1 VIDLFKS
8 LNIILR
14 EDRKKFFFASLILI
28 FVTLIEVFGLGLIS
42 FLIINISDLPKAID
56 NSSFL
61 NIIFSFFSLPLE
73 NSLIILSIFIV
84 LYSIFSVI
92 LSSIA
97 LNKLSIFAQV
107 LGGRVKSRIA
117 DYFLNLEWIKIV
129 SSKSSKNISRIINDG
144 EEVSYVIN
152 FSMLLFSRLA
162 LTAVIVFFLF
172 VFNPLVTFFLVLMLS
187 FSYLIIFFL
196 FRSKYIIN
204 GIKTSQGLDKS
215 LNMMTN
221 MFGSMKEIIFFGS
234 QKKVLSNLEKNYMD
248 LAHVKGNNT
257 ALSQM
262 PRFFIDSIILIIL
275 VVGVALA
282 TKTEGDLTYFFT
294 TVSIYGIAA
303 LKLLPAFQ
311 NIFYFSSEITQRK
324 PHISNVTELLA
335 KNAHFENIETEEV
348 TFSREILFNNVS
360 YSWEGA
366 ENQSDSLLNLKIKKG
381 DKIAIIGPTGSG
393 KSTFIDLLL
402 GLVEPGSGEIY
413 IDDVKINRKNVK
425 SYRSIFAFVPQKIFF
440 LEDSMRENI
449 IFGAKSEITEN
460 ILLDKIM
467 RELKFDLLF
476 KNNKNLDSN
485 LSDSHQTVSGGQKQ
499 VIGTARALYRG
510 GDILVMD
517 EATSAMDAKL
527 EKSIF
532 EAIPNFGF
540 SNLVYITHRPNLLKE
555 FNTIYVFNN
564 GTLEDFGTFE
574 ELKERNDFL
583 LSLLKDKR

>member
-1 VIDLFKS
+1 MINLFKS
-8 LNIILR
+8 LNIVLGD
-14 EDRKKFFFASLILI
+14 DRNKFFLASGILV
-28 FVTLIEVFGLGLIS
+28 FVVLIEVFGLGLIS
-42 FLIINISDLPKAID
+42 FLLINISNLTEAI
-56 NSSFL
+56 NNVSFL
-61 NIIFSFFSLPLE
+61 NLIFSFFSLPPE
-73 NSLIILSIFIV
+73 NSLIVLSIFIV

-92 LSSIA
+92 LSSIV
-97 LNKLSIFAQV
+97 LNKLSIFSQI
-107 LGGRVKSRIA
+107 LGARVKSRIA

-129 SSKSSKNISRIINDG
+129 GSKSSKNISRIINDG

-162 LTAVIVFFLF
+162 LTAVIISFLF
-172 VFNPLVTFFLVLMLS
+172 VFNPPVTFFLVLILS

-196 FRSKYIIN
+196 FRSKYLIN
-204 GIKTSQGLDKS
+204 GIKSSQGLDKS

-234 QKKVLSNLEKNYMD
+234 QKKVISNLEKNYMD

-275 VVGVALA
+275 VIGVTLA
-282 TKTEGDLTYFFT
+282 TNTEGDLTYFYT

-311 NIFYFSSEITQRK
+311 NIFYFSSEIAQRK
-324 PHISNVTELLA
+324 PHVSNVTELLA

-348 TFSREILFNNVS
+348 TFSREILFNNVF

-381 DKIAIIGPTGSG
+381 ENIAIIGPTGSG

-402 GLVEPGSGEIY
+402 GLVEPESGEIY

-425 SYRSIFAFVPQKIFF
+425 SYRNIFAFVPQKIFF

-449 IFGAKSEITEN
+449 
-460 ILLDKIM
+460 
-467 RELKFDLLF
+467 LF
-476 KNNKNLDSN
+476 
-485 LSDSHQTVSGGQKQ
+485 
-499 VIGTARALYRG
+499 
-510 GDILVMD
+510 
-517 EATSAMDAKL
+517 
-527 EKSIF
+527 
-532 EAIPNFGF
+532 
-540 SNLVYITHRPNLLKE
+540 
-555 FNTIYVFNN
+555 
-564 GTLEDFGTFE
+564 
-574 ELKERNDFL
+574 
-583 LSLLKDKR
+583 

>member
-1 VIDLFKS
+1 MIDLFKS
-8 LNIILR
+8 LNIVLR

-172 VFNPLVTFFLVLMLS
+172 VFNPLITFFLVLMLS

-234 QKKVLSNLEKNYMD
+234 QKKVISNLEKNYMD
-248 LAHVKGNNT
+248 LAHVNGNNT

-282 TKTEGDLTYFFT
+282 TNTEGDLTYFFT

-311 NIFYFSSEITQRK
+311 QIFYFSSEITQKK
-324 PHISNVTELLA
+324 PHISNVTELLVN
-335 KNAHFENIETEEV
+335 NAHFENIETEEV
-348 TFSREILFNNVS
+348 TFSGEILFKNVS
-360 YSWEGA
+360 FSWEGP
-366 ENQSDSLLNLKIKKG
+366 ENKSDSLLNLKIKKG
-381 DKIAIIGPTGSG
+381 ENIAILGPTGSG

-402 GLVEPGSGEIY
+402 GLVEPESGGIY

-425 SYRSIFAFVPQKIFF
+425 SYRNIFAFVPQKIFF

-449 IFGAKSEITEN
+449 LFGAKSEITEN
-460 ILLDKIM
+460 ILLDKIV

-555 FNTIYVFNN
+555 FDIIYVFSN

-574 ELKERNDFL
+574 ALKERNDFL

>member
-1 VIDLFKS
+1 M
-8 LNIILR
+8 
-14 EDRKKFFFASLILI
+14 
-28 FVTLIEVFGLGLIS
+28 
-42 FLIINISDLPKAID
+42 
-56 NSSFL
+56 
-61 NIIFSFFSLPLE
+61 
-73 NSLIILSIFIV
+73 
-84 LYSIFSVI
+84 
-92 LSSIA
+92 
-97 LNKLSIFAQV
+97 
-107 LGGRVKSRIA
+107 
-117 DYFLNLEWIKIV
+117 EWIKIV
-129 SSKSSKNISRIINDG
+129 GSKSSKNISRIINDG

-162 LTAVIVFFLF
+162 LTAVIISFLF
-172 VFNPLVTFFLVLMLS
+172 VFNPPVTFFLVLMLS
-187 FSYLIIFFL
+187 FSYLLIFFL
-196 FRSKYIIN
+196 FRSKYLIN

-275 VVGVALA
+275 VVGVTLA
-282 TKTEGDLTYFFT
+282 TNTEGDLTYFFT

-335 KNAHFENIETEEV
+335 KNDRFENIETEEV
-348 TFSREILFNNVS
+348 TFSGEILFNNVS
-360 YSWEGA
+360 YSWERP
-366 ENQSDSLLNLKIKKG
+366 ENKSDNLLNLKIKKG
-381 DKIAIIGPTGSG
+381 EKIAVLGPTGSG

-402 GLVEPGSGEIY
+402 GLVEPESGGIY

-425 SYRSIFAFVPQKIFF
+425 SYRNIFAFVPQKIFF

-449 IFGAKSEITEN
+449 LFGAKSELTDN
-460 ILLDKIM
+460 NLLEKIIQ
-467 RELKFDLLF
+467 ELQFDSII
-476 KNNKNLDSN
+476 KSNKTLDSS
-485 LSDSHQTVSGGQKQ
+485 LSDSNQTVSGGQKQ
-499 VIGTARALYRG
+499 LIGIARALYRG

-532 EAIPNFGF
+532 AAISNFGF

-555 FNTIYVFNN
+555 FDTIYVFNN

-574 ELKERNDFL
+574 ALKERNDFL